1 MKDCTL
7 FEEEKNEQNYPP
19 KTKKLFIS
27 SLPLVQ
33 KALQN
38 KNIRKKIT
46 RKDSLFR
53 SKRNI
58 ILKKK
63 YQTDIK
69 DYENPGYKIKKNIGK
84 NNNITFESESSSSN
98 LIPRNLMRFS
108 SYKNTII
115 IDSNGNNNLNDEQR
129 NLISNYLY
137 KNKKIKIKINPNKPK
152 NICSRNTKKSKTT
165 NDQNIFEIK
174 NKTNRNKKLLHLPKK
189 SKTLCS
195 EQNQKLL
202 ESVKDNIDE
211 KIKNIL
217 YKNLIQTKNQS
228 MIFADVDISNEIK
241 ENNDYGSFLESSIED
256 DEFSKGLIENLK
268 LL

>member
-1 MKDCTL
+1 
-7 FEEEKNEQNYPP
+7 
-19 KTKKLFIS
+19 
-27 SLPLVQ
+27 
-33 KALQN
+33 
-38 KNIRKKIT
+38 
-46 RKDSLFR
+46 
-53 SKRNI
+53 
-58 ILKKK
+58 
-63 YQTDIK
+63 
-69 DYENPGYKIKKNIGK
+69 
-84 NNNITFESESSSSN
+84 
-98 LIPRNLMRFS
+98 MRFS

-137 KNKKIKIKINPNKPK
+137 KTKKIKIKINPNKPK

-195 EQNQKLL
+195 EQNKKLL